1 MRRGDE
7 GEGAGQY
14 PTGHGSRPCDV
25 AMIGPLATGL
35 IVLSLVVVVSG
46 IVTTVRDRP
55 MGTVLLVLLG
65 VLEAGLLVQ
74 AGFAIAGVIRGE
86 GPGET
91 ATVVGYLAGTVV
103 IPPVAAFWGLGE
115 RSRWGPAVI
124 VVAGFAVCV
133 MIGRLLQ
140 LWQGTA

>member
-1 MRRGDE
+1 
-7 GEGAGQY
+7 
-14 PTGHGSRPCDV
+14 
-25 AMIGPLATGL
+25 MIGPLATGL

-65 VLEAGLLVQ
+65 VLEVGLLVQ

-91 ATVVGYLAGTVV
+91 ATVVGYLAGTAV